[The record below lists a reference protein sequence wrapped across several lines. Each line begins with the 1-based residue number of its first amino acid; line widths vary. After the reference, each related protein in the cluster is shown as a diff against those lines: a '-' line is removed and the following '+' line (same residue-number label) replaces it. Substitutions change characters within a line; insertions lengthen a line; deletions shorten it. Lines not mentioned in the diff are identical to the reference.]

1 MLFVTAGDS
10 WLQGLPDVSG
20 GQSMSQ
26 FCGPSNLTHSLSL
39 SLREGECGWAPPY
52 PATSAPTIGQP
63 RPIPTRFLIFNW
75 KTREPRT
82 GKGED
87 RRLKMIGF
95 VKQS

>member
-26 FCGPSNLTHSLSL
+26 FCGPSNLTLSL
-39 SLREGECGWAPPY
+39 SVRGSVGGPPPY

-87 RRLKMIGF
+87 RRLKRIGF